1 MRAAQAPAE
10 IHQRYEEVVEGINRR
25 ELRGIPISFSSS
37 NISLMPSTCAFPFEV
52 IVKARYLLGTCEV
65 DILFRWKLGCDA
77 LDDIFQVTSEI
88 RMNSVVPPLV
98 PDHNPISRSFGA
110 DQCASSEGFLVT
122 FTPEG
127 TKVIFCGY
135 SLISEYFLECLHFFD
150 GRQSIQGRTR
160 ADHLTTNDS
169 SQTYRKICSE
179 FGTRFRQE
187 WQYCRTRGDMALGVI
202 PRERMRHNL
211 MMTNPPRCILV
222 ASKPTDEGR
231 IGTGR
236 NTPN

>member
-1 MRAAQAPAE
+1 MPCLSFCTNSSE
-10 IHQRYEEVVEGINRR
+10 ISLEARYSFEY
-25 ELRGIPISFSSS
+25 LRGEYP
-37 NISLMPSTCAFPFEV
+37 L
-52 IVKARYLLGTCEV
+52 KKRYFGEDL
-65 DILFRWKLGCDA
+65 A
-77 LDDIFQVTSEI
+77 YIFQVIREI
-88 RMNSVVPPLV
+88 GMNPVSSPGVPGLP
-98 PDHNPISRSFGA
+98 PFFWSFGA
-110 DQCASSEGFLVT
+110 DHCASSEGFLVT

-135 SLISEYFLECLHFFD
+135 SLISEYFLNCLHFFD

-160 ADHLTTNDS
+160 ADHLATNDS
-169 SQTYRKICSE
+169 SQANRKISGE

-222 ASKPTDEGR
+222 ALNPTDEGR

-236 NTPN
+236 NTPEI